1 MDNLNLI
8 KVKKKV
14 YQSLKKTG
22 CNNFLLAISGG
33 SDSLFLL
40 KMIHELSNQYNYY
53 IRAIHVNHNF
63 SPNSGD
69 MENYCVNACK
79 EYDVELVIKNLN
91 CNTKSNIEDHLRNQR
106 YREIFTAMNDNEAL
120 ILGHHFDDQIETF
133 FYRLFRGSSP
143 NGLSCMKEISE
154 RESRKICR
162 PLLSFSK
169 KTIEK
174 YVKEKKIEFIHD
186 LTNND
191 TSFDRNYIRKNII
204 PNVKARWSGFSK
216 VMKHNI
222 MLQNSYKNIANDY
235 CKVIFDHVVSN
246 EQVDINLLKSYPK
259 YLHGIFLRY
268 FMSQTI
274 NYELSKNEL
283 SSILKL
289 FYSENNDYP
298 KLILKNNLSIIRYN
312 NFFYII
318 EDKIK
323 INLSEQ
329 LWDLNEDISFGDFR
343 LTIKEL
349 KDKGIYDCLCK
360 KAPIILRNVK
370 GKERMMLNKHNHQK
384 LKKIFQ
390 AKNIPLWERQRFI
403 LLFSQNELL
412 VACGAEHTF
421 ISTVLR

>member
-40 KMIHELSNQYNYY
+40 KMVHELSSEYNYY

-69 MENYCVNACK
+69 MENCCVNACK

-246 EQVDINLLKSYPK
+246 KQVDINLLKSYPK

-289 FYSENNDYP
+289 FYSDNNDYP

-323 INLSEQ
+323 NNLSEQ

-343 LTIKEL
+343 LTINEL

-370 GKERMMLNKHNHQK
+370 GKERMMLNKHNHQE

-403 LLFSQNELL
+403 LLFSKNELL

>member
-40 KMIHELSNQYNYY
+40 KMVHELSSEYNYY

-246 EQVDINLLKSYPK
+246 KQVDINLLKSYPE

-289 FYSENNDYP
+289 FYSDNNDYP

-323 INLSEQ
+323 NNLSEQ

-343 LTIKEL
+343 LTINEL

>member
-14 YQSLKKTG
+14 YQSLKNTG

-40 KMIHELSNQYNYY
+40 KMVHELSSEYNYY

-246 EQVDINLLKSYPK
+246 KQVDINLLKSYPK

-289 FYSENNDYP
+289 FYSDNNDYP

-323 INLSEQ
+323 NNLSEQ

-343 LTIKEL
+343 LTINEL

-421 ISTVLR
+421 ISTLLR

>member
-40 KMIHELSNQYNYY
+40 KMVHELSSEYNYY

-169 KTIEK
+169 KSIEK
-174 YVKEKKIEFIHD
+174 YVMEKRIQFIHD

-204 PNVKARWSGFSK
+204 PTVKARWSGFSK

-246 EQVDINLLKSYPK
+246 KQVDINLLKSYPK

-289 FYSENNDYP
+289 FYSDNNDYP

-323 INLSEQ
+323 NNLSEQ

-343 LTIKEL
+343 LTINEL

>member
-40 KMIHELSNQYNYY
+40 KMIHELSNEYDYT

-69 MENYCVNACK
+69 MENYCVKACK

-91 CNTKSNIEDHLRNQR
+91 SNIKSNIEDHLRAQR
-106 YREIFTAMNDNEAL
+106 YKEIFAAMNDSEAL

-143 NGLSCMKEISE
+143 IGLSCMKEISE
-154 RESRKICR
+154 RERRKICR

-169 KTIEK
+169 RTIEK
-174 YVKEKKIEFIHD
+174 YVEEKRIKFIHD

-191 TSFDRNYIRKNII
+191 TTFDRNYIRKNII
-204 PNVKARWSGFSK
+204 PTVKARWSGFSK

-235 CKVIFDHVVSN
+235 CKVIFGHVVSN

-289 FYSENNDYP
+289 FYSDNNDYP

-370 GKERMMLNKHNHQK
+370 GKERMMLNKHNHQE

-403 LLFSQNELL
+403 LLFSKNELL
-412 VACGAEHTF
+412 VACGAKHTF
-421 ISTVLR
+421 ISTELR

>member
-40 KMIHELSNQYNYY
+40 KMVHELSSKYNYY

-246 EQVDINLLKSYPK
+246 KQVDINLLKSYPK

-289 FYSENNDYP
+289 FYSDNNDYP

-323 INLSEQ
+323 NNLSEQ

-343 LTIKEL
+343 LTINEL

>member
-40 KMIHELSNQYNYY
+40 KMVHELSSEYNYY

-143 NGLSCMKEISE
+143 IGLSCMKEISE

-246 EQVDINLLKSYPK
+246 KQVDINLLKSYPK

-289 FYSENNDYP
+289 FYSDNNDYP

-323 INLSEQ
+323 NNLSEQ

-343 LTIKEL
+343 LTINEL

>member
-40 KMIHELSNQYNYY
+40 KMVHELSSEYNYY

-91 CNTKSNIEDHLRNQR
+91 CNTKSNIEDHLRDQR

-246 EQVDINLLKSYPK
+246 KQVDINLLKSYPK

-289 FYSENNDYP
+289 FYSDNNDYP

-323 INLSEQ
+323 NNLSEQ

-343 LTIKEL
+343 LTINEL

>member
-40 KMIHELSNQYNYY
+40 KMVHELSSEYNYY

-246 EQVDINLLKSYPK
+246 KQVDINLLKSYPK

-289 FYSENNDYP
+289 FYSDNNDYP

-323 INLSEQ
+323 NNLSEQ

-343 LTIKEL
+343 LTINEL

-390 AKNIPLWERQRFI
+390 AKNIPLWERQKFI

>member
-40 KMIHELSNQYNYY
+40 KMVHELSSEYNYY

-246 EQVDINLLKSYPK
+246 KQVDINLLKSYPK

-289 FYSENNDYP
+289 FYSDNNDYP

-323 INLSEQ
+323 NNLSEQ

-343 LTIKEL
+343 LTINEL

-370 GKERMMLNKHNHQK
+370 GKERMMLNKHNHQE

-421 ISTVLR
+421 ISTELR

>member
-40 KMIHELSNQYNYY
+40 KMVHELSSEYNYY

-106 YREIFTAMNDNEAL
+106 YRQIFTAMNDNEAL

-246 EQVDINLLKSYPK
+246 KQVDINLLKSYPK

-289 FYSENNDYP
+289 FYSDNNDYP

-323 INLSEQ
+323 NNLSEQ

-343 LTIKEL
+343 LTINEL

>member
-40 KMIHELSNQYNYY
+40 KMVHELSSEYNYY

-246 EQVDINLLKSYPK
+246 KQVDINLLKSYPK

-289 FYSENNDYP
+289 FYSDNNDYP

-323 INLSEQ
+323 NNLSEQ

-343 LTIKEL
+343 LTINEL

-370 GKERMMLNKHNHQK
+370 GKERMMLNKHNHQE
-384 LKKIFQ
+384 LKKIFE

-403 LLFSQNELL
+403 LLFSKNELL

-421 ISTVLR
+421 ISTELR

>member
-40 KMIHELSNQYNYY
+40 KMVHELSSEYNYY

-246 EQVDINLLKSYPK
+246 KQVDINLLKSYPK

-289 FYSENNDYP
+289 FYSDNNDYP

-323 INLSEQ
+323 NNLSEQ

-343 LTIKEL
+343 LTINEL

-390 AKNIPLWERQRFI
+390 AKNIPVWERQRFI

>member
-40 KMIHELSNQYNYY
+40 KMVHELSSEYNYY

-246 EQVDINLLKSYPK
+246 KQVDINLLKSYPK

-289 FYSENNDYP
+289 FYSDNNDYP

-323 INLSEQ
+323 NNLSEQ

-343 LTIKEL
+343 LTINEL

-421 ISTVLR
+421 ISTLLR

>member
-14 YQSLKKTG
+14 HQSLKNTG
-22 CNNFLLAISGG
+22 YKNFLLAISGG
-33 SDSLFLL
+33 PDSLFLL
-40 KMIHELSNQYNYY
+40 KIVHELSNDYDYN

-63 SPNSGD
+63 SPNSRD
-69 MENYCVNACK
+69 MENYCVDACK
-79 EYDVELVIKNLN
+79 EYDIELVIKNLN
-91 CNTKSNIEDHLRNQR
+91 SKIKSNIEDHLRDQR
-106 YREIFTAMNDNEAL
+106 YREIFTVMNDNEAL
-120 ILGHHFDDQIETF
+120 VMGHHFDDQIETF

-143 NGLSCMKEISE
+143 IGLSCMKEISE

-174 YVKEKKIEFIHD
+174 YVDEEGIKFIHD

-191 TSFDRNYIRKNII
+191 TIFDRNYIRKNII
-204 PNVKARWSGFSK
+204 PIVKERWPGFNK
-216 VMKHNI
+216 VMEHNI

-235 CKVIFDHVVSN
+235 CKIIFDHIVSN
-246 EQVDINLLKSYPK
+246 NQADINVLKSYPK
-259 YLHGIFLRY
+259 YLHGIFLRH
-268 FMSQTI
+268 FISQII

-289 FYSENNDYP
+289 FYSDNNNYP
-298 KLILKNNLSIIRYN
+298 KLILKNNYSIIRYN
-312 NFFYII
+312 NFFYIV

-323 INLSEQ
+323 NNLSEQ
-329 LWDLNEDISFGDFR
+329 IWDLKDDILFGDFK

-360 KAPIILRNVK
+360 KAPIVLRNVK
-370 GKERMMLNKHNHQK
+370 GKERMMLNKHNHQE

-390 AKNIPLWERQRFI
+390 AKSIPLWERQRFI
-403 LLFSQNELL
+403 LLFSKNELL
-412 VACGAEHTF
+412 VACGGEHTF
-421 ISTVLR
+421 ISTELR

>member
-1 MDNLNLI
+1 
-8 KVKKKV
+8 
-14 YQSLKKTG
+14 
-22 CNNFLLAISGG
+22 
-33 SDSLFLL
+33 L
-40 KMIHELSNQYNYY
+40 KMVHELSSEYNYY

-246 EQVDINLLKSYPK
+246 KQVDINLLKSYPK

-289 FYSENNDYP
+289 FYSDNNDYP

-323 INLSEQ
+323 NNLSEQ

-343 LTIKEL
+343 LTINEL

>member
-40 KMIHELSNQYNYY
+40 KMVHELSSEYNYY

-69 MENYCVNACK
+69 MENCCVNACK

-91 CNTKSNIEDHLRNQR
+91 CNTKSNIEDHLRDQR

-120 ILGHHFDDQIETF
+120 VLGHHFDDQIETF

-143 NGLSCMKEISE
+143 IGLSCMKEISV

-169 KTIEK
+169 KNIEK
-174 YVKEKKIEFIHD
+174 YMEEWRIKFIHD

-246 EQVDINLLKSYPK
+246 KQVDINLLKSYPK

-289 FYSENNDYP
+289 FYSDNNDYP

-323 INLSEQ
+323 NNLSEQ

-343 LTIKEL
+343 LTINEL

>member
-40 KMIHELSNQYNYY
+40 KMVHELSSEYNYY

-204 PNVKARWSGFSK
+204 PTVKARWSGFSK

-246 EQVDINLLKSYPK
+246 KQVDINLLKSYPK

-289 FYSENNDYP
+289 FYSDNNDYP

-323 INLSEQ
+323 NNLSEQ

-343 LTIKEL
+343 LTINEL

>member
-40 KMIHELSNQYNYY
+40 KMVHELSSEYNYY

-169 KTIEK
+169 KSIEK
-174 YVKEKKIEFIHD
+174 YVMEKRIQFIHD

-204 PNVKARWSGFSK
+204 PTVKARWSGFSK

-246 EQVDINLLKSYPK
+246 KQVDINLLKSYPK

-289 FYSENNDYP
+289 FYSDNNDYP

-323 INLSEQ
+323 NNLSEQ

-343 LTIKEL
+343 LTINEL

-390 AKNIPLWERQRFI
+390 AKNIPVWERQRFI